1 MNTDYFVLDKGILE
15 IHQDKLHIEDNAKS
29 EYRITIITGICG
41 LIYGIAS
48 ALRGYKDDDFFW
60 LWSGL
65 SISIAWFILLPYQVF
80 RNSIETE
87 IPFKKISKV
96 ELKRSWF
103 GTSRIGRIITSDKK
117 VRLFQIEDDEITT
130 KNLVDKLQEK
140 KLLVIA

>member
-15 IHQDKLHIEDNAKS
+15 IHQDRLHIEDNAKS
-29 EYRITIITGICG
+29 EYRLTMITGICG

-60 LWSGL
+60 LLLGL

-80 RNSIETE
+80 RTSVEAE
-87 IPFKKISKV
+87 IPFKKISKF

-103 GTSRIGRIITSDKK
+103 GTSRTGRIMTSDKK
-117 VRLFQIEDDEITT
+117 KRLIQMEDNEMAH
-130 KNLVDKLQEK
+130 KNLVEKLQAK
-140 KLLVIA
+140 NIKVIA